1 MTQIFLV
8 NPEKDINTEV
18 TVLEEHF
25 DIEEPTVEE
34 ELEALLDK
42 LETAS
47 LKVELKTQTE
57 GDS

>member
-1 MTQIFLV
+1 V

>member
-1 MTQIFLV
+1 M

-18 TVLEEHF
+18 TVLEEDF

-47 LKVELKTQTE
+47 IEIEKIQTQN
-57 GDS
+57 DS